1 MGRISATETTVNII
15 RNRTMSEVD
24 YLSHLTT
31 IFWHLDILSKLPEK
45 QAELE
50 PIRTQFKE
58 LIAEIIKEES

>member
-1 MGRISATETTVNII
+1 
-15 RNRTMSEVD
+15 MSEVD

-45 QAELE
+45 QTELE